1 MDRLKILF
9 RYNRS
14 RTLGIF
20 ICALLLLLNC
30 TPVFAAEEHTSKGA
44 GVGNSTEQGSEDT
57 GGGAFTK
64 VSSNAAIGT
73 AGVERQNEE
82 RILDVTDLSNRV
94 SVLYM
99 RDNGLPTSDANDVV
113 QSDDGFIWIASYG
126 GLVRYDGN
134 NFYRYDASVGVSNTT
149 CLYVDSKGRLWG
161 GSNDKG
167 AFVKEREEFTFFRKE
182 SGLQSVF
189 IRAICEDEHGNILIG
204 SEEGIDYIEA
214 GTDLHAL
221 SKKGEDSGSS
231 EKQQESENAENNA
244 GSQKGVMVHAL
255 LDELRREGKSVK
267 LKAVV
272 TDHNRKWTAL
282 RLRQELLAE
291 ALTVSKK
298 RK

>member
-1 MDRLKILF
+1 MDRFKILF

-99 RDNGLPTSDANDVV
+99 RDNGLPTSDAC
-113 QSDDGFIWIASYG
+113 
-126 GLVRYDGN
+126 RHPMP
-134 NFYRYDASVGVSNTT
+134 TT
-149 CLYVDSKGRLWG
+149 S
-161 GSNDKG
+161 S
-167 AFVKEREEFTFFRKE
+167 
-182 SGLQSVF
+182 SPM
-189 IRAICEDEHGNILIG
+189 
-204 SEEGIDYIEA
+204 
-214 GTDLHAL
+214 TDL
-221 SKKGEDSGSS
+221 SGS
-231 EKQQESENAENNA
+231 QA
-244 GSQKGVMVHAL
+244 
-255 LDELRREGKSVK
+255 
-267 LKAVV
+267 
-272 TDHNRKWTAL
+272 TAAWSAMTGIIFTAMTL
-282 RLRQELLAE
+282 QWVYPTRPA
-291 ALTVSKK
+291 SM
-298 RK
+298 